1 MLVSLAVPSCG
12 AQEVDFCSA
21 SVHLNQSCD
30 RMLVETNYLQRKPNS
45 SEATMYTAT
54 WNGAVIAQSDK
65 TIEIEGNQY
74 FPMDS
79 VESEFL
85 VDSDTTSTCSWK
97 GVANYYSLNVDGE
110 LNTDAVWVYREPKDA
125 AKEIANHVAFWRGVT
140 VSAA

>member
-1 MLVSLAVPSCG
+1 MARANFFST
-12 AQEVDFCSA
+12 EVH
-21 SVHLNQSCD
+21 VNRSCD
-30 RMLVETNYLQRKPNS
+30 RMLVVGHGERRQPNS

-97 GVANYYSLNVDGE
+97 GLANYYSLNVNGE
-110 LNTDAVWVYREPKDA
+110 VNTDAVWVYREPKDA
-125 AKEIANHVAFWRGVT
+125 AKEIANYVAFWRGVT
-140 VSAA
+140 VNAA

>member
-1 MLVSLAVPSCG
+1 
-12 AQEVDFCSA
+12 
-21 SVHLNQSCD
+21 
-30 RMLVETNYLQRKPNS
+30 
-45 SEATMYTAT
+45 MYVAK

-79 VESEFL
+79 VDSQFL

-97 GVANYYSLNVDGE
+97 GLANYYSLNVNGDV
-110 LNTDAVWVYREPKDA
+110 NTDAVWVYRDPKDA
-125 AKEIANHVAFWRGVT
+125 AKEITNYVAFWRGVT

>member
-1 MLVSLAVPSCG
+1 
-12 AQEVDFCSA
+12 
-21 SVHLNQSCD
+21 
-30 RMLVETNYLQRKPNS
+30 
-45 SEATMYTAT
+45 MYVAT

-79 VESEFL
+79 VEAQLL

-97 GVANYYSLNVDGE
+97 GLANYNSLNVNGDV
-110 LNTDAVWVYREPKDA
+110 NTDAVWVYRDPKDA
-125 AKEIANHVAFWRGVT
+125 AKEIANYVAFWRGVT

>member
-1 MLVSLAVPSCG
+1 
-12 AQEVDFCSA
+12 
-21 SVHLNQSCD
+21 
-30 RMLVETNYLQRKPNS
+30 
-45 SEATMYTAT
+45 MYVAT

-79 VESEFL
+79 VDAQLL

-97 GVANYYSLNVDGE
+97 GLANYYSLKVNGDV
-110 LNTDAVWVYREPKDA
+110 NTDAVWVYRSPKDA
-125 AKEIANHVAFWRGVT
+125 AKEITNYVAFWRGVT

>member
-1 MLVSLAVPSCG
+1 MARVNFFST
-12 AQEVDFCSA
+12 EVH
-21 SVHLNQSCD
+21 VNRSCD
-30 RMLVETNYLQRKPNS
+30 RMLVVGHSERRRPNS

-97 GVANYYSLNVDGE
+97 GLANYYSLNVNGE
-110 LNTDAVWVYREPKDA
+110 VNTDAVWVYREPKDA
-125 AKEIANHVAFWRGVT
+125 AKEIANYVAFWRGVT
-140 VSAA
+140 VNAA

>member
-97 GVANYYSLNVDGE
+97 GLANYYSLNVNGDV
-110 LNTDAVWVYREPKDA
+110 NTDAVWVYRDPKDA
-125 AKEIANHVAFWRGVT
+125 AKEITNYVAFWRGVT
-140 VSAA
+140 VNAA

>member
-1 MLVSLAVPSCG
+1 MARVNFFST
-12 AQEVDFCSA
+12 EVH
-21 SVHLNQSCD
+21 VNRSCD
-30 RMLVETNYLQRKPNS
+30 RMLDVELDVELGERRQPNS

-54 WNGAVIAQSDK
+54 WNGAVIAQSEK

-97 GVANYYSLNVDGE
+97 GLANYYSLNVNGE
-110 LNTDAVWVYREPKDA
+110 VNTDAVWVYREPKDA

>member
-1 MLVSLAVPSCG
+1 MARVNFLST
-12 AQEVDFCSA
+12 EVR
-21 SVHLNQSCD
+21 VNRSCD
-30 RMLVETNYLQRKPNS
+30 RMLDVELGERRQPNS

-97 GVANYYSLNVDGE
+97 GLANYYSLNVNGE
-110 LNTDAVWVYREPKDA
+110 VNTDAVWVYREPKDA
-125 AKEIANHVAFWRGVT
+125 AKEIANYVAFWRGVT